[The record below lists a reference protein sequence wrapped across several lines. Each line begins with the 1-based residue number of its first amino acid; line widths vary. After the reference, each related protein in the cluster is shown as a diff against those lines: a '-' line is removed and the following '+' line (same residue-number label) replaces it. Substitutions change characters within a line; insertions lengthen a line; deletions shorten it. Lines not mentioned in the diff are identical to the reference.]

1 MIRIIVLLSLFSFAS
16 CSHMNKNVSYKV
28 GEKEFKGYISHAK
41 KGEGKRPGIIVVHE
55 WWGQNEFARA
65 QADKLAELGYTAMAL
80 DMYGE
85 GKTTSHPSEAGEFAK
100 SVYTNVDEAEKRFK
114 KAIEVL
120 KSQPEVDSGKIAAIG
135 FCFGGSVVLSMARLG
150 EDLDAVV
157 SLHGGLQLPV
167 KAKKNAFKGKVLV
180 LNGEADPMVPPKD
193 VKTFKR
199 DMKRAKIK
207 TEVVNYP
214 GALHAF
220 TNPNAD
226 NVAKEFKLPLGYD
239 ANATADSWKRME
251 ALFQEVF

>member
-1 MIRIIVLLSLFSFAS
+1 MIRYLTLLSLFSFAS
-16 CSHMNKNVSYKV
+16 CSHMTKEVSYKV
-28 GEKEFKGYISHAK
+28 GEKEFKGHISHAK
-41 KGEGKRPGIIVVHE
+41 KGEGKRPGVIVVHE

-85 GKTTSHPSEAGEFAK
+85 GKTTTHPSEAGEFAK
-100 SVYTNVDEAEKRFK
+100 GVYTNIDEAKRRFK

-120 KSQPEVDSGKIAAIG
+120 KSQPEVDGDKIAAIG
-135 FCFGGSVVLSMARLG
+135 FCFGGSIVLSMARLG

-167 KAKKNAFKGKVLV
+167 KAKKGAFSGKVLV
-180 LNGEADPMVPPKD
+180 LNGEADPMVPKKD
-193 VKTFKR
+193 VKAFKR
-199 DMKRAKIK
+199 EMKRANIE
-207 TEVVNYP
+207 TEIVNYP

-226 NVAKEFKLPLGYD
+226 NVAKEFKLPLAYD
-239 ANATADSWKRME
+239 AKATEDSWMRIEK
-251 ALFQEVF
+251 LFSEVF